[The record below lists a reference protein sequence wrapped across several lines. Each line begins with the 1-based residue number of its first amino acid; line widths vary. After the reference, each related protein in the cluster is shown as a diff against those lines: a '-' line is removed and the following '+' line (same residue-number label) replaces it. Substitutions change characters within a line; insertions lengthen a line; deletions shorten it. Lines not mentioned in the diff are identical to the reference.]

1 MTTRWLLLTLL
12 CVALIAAGQLL
23 FKVAAAQWRVD
34 GWSLATARGFLSP
47 AMLLALTLYALAT
60 VLWVLV
66 LRAVPLSIAFP
77 LYALVFLLVPLA
89 AQVFLGEPLTLNTLI
104 GGAII
109 VIGVVVAAR

>member
-1 MTTRWLLLTLL
+1 LVTLTALL
-12 CVALIAAGQLL
+12 CVALIAAGAAVQV
-23 FKVAAAQWRVD
+23 VAAPVAGRH

-109 VIGVVVAAR
+109 VVGVFVAAR

>member
-1 MTTRWLLLTLL
+1 
-12 CVALIAAGQLL
+12 
-23 FKVAAAQWRVD
+23 
-34 GWSLATARGFLSP
+34 
-47 AMLLALTLYALAT
+47 MLLALTLYALAT

-109 VIGVVVAAR
+109 VVGVFVAAR